1 MEPKRYREPVEVTFT
16 FPPSAAQDVG
26 YASVT
31 VRELTPS
38 MEARALARS
47 NNDGAV
53 MMQEMVKECLV
64 RGVRLDGSVLLASIA
79 DNSAD
84 QLLSELGPKG
94 RTLLLAAYNKV
105 NQPPKEDL
113 DGFLQ
118 SASASVG

>member
-1 MEPKRYREPVEVTFT
+1 
-16 FPPSAAQDVG
+16 
-26 YASVT
+26 
-31 VRELTPS
+31 
-38 MEARALARS
+38 
-47 NNDGAV
+47 
-53 MMQEMVKECLV
+53 MVKECLV